1 MHSHHPF
8 AAGIMVGAEAAYLVG
23 LIAFLWRWTRS
34 LGKDDR
40 RRREDD
46 RESSRQERHRELMS
60 LLRDVLYAV
69 QRIERRPHG

>member
-8 AAGIMVGAEAAYLVG
+8 AAGILVGAEATYLVG

-34 LGKDDR
+34 LGKSDAL
-40 RRREDD
+40 RREDL
-46 RESSRQERHRELMS
+46 RETSRRDRHRELME

-69 QRIERRPHG
+69 QRIERRPHT